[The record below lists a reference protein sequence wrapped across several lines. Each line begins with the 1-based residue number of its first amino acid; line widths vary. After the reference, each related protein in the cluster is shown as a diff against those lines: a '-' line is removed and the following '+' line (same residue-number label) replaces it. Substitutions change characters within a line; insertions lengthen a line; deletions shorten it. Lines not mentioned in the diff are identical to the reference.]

1 MPRRGKGRRTKAM
14 VDIAEERI
22 AILFREADRAAVRG
36 RLDLADRYVRLA
48 REVGMRYNVTV
59 PTHMRRRACRGCH
72 GYLLPGVSCRVRL
85 NRGRASISC
94 LRCGHVTRVPLGP
107 KVRKGRTARRAGAR
121 GARGDAAVVEARGEE
136 RGEAGGE
143 G

>member
-1 MPRRGKGRRTKAM
+1 M

-22 AILFREADRAAVRG
+22 AILFREADRAAARG
-36 RLDLADRYVRLA
+36 RVDLADRYVRLA

-59 PTHMRRRACRGCH
+59 PQHMRRRACRGCH
-72 GYLLPGVSCRVRL
+72 GYLLPGVNCRVRL

-94 LRCGHVTRVPLGP
+94 LRCGHVTRVPLVP
-107 KVRKGRTARRAGAR
+107 RVRRARTDRVSGAR
-121 GARGDAAVVEARGEE
+121 GPRSGGAVEGPEDAR
-136 RGEAGGE
+136 GGE

>member
-1 MPRRGKGRRTKAM
+1 M

-36 RLDLADRYVRLA
+36 RVDLADRYVRLA

-72 GYLLPGVSCRVRL
+72 GYLLPGVNCRVRL

-94 LRCGHVTRVPLGP
+94 LRCGHVTRIPL
-107 KVRKGRTARRAGAR
+107 ARPATAGAR
-121 GARGDAAVVEARGEE
+121 APGARPRGAGRDASAGDAEE
-136 RGEAGGE
+136 GTGGE